1 MTPPVPAPQRN
12 LAKVID
18 ELMHVLHEERTALRA
33 LDSDRVEQA
42 TTRKLELAGRMIELA
57 AAGPLDQDDT
67 ERILRVQQELRVNH
81 LLLAHARNCLREV
94 IRAATGAPSEPY
106 ANPGSSAAPSGG
118 QGVRIDVRG

>member
-1 MTPPVPAPQRN
+1 MTPPTPAPQRD

-18 ELMHVLHEERTALRA
+18 ELLHVLHEERTALRA
-33 LDSDRVEQA
+33 LNSSRVEQA
-42 TTRKLELAGRMIELA
+42 TTRKLDLAGRMIELA

-67 ERILRVQQELRVNH
+67 DRILRVQQELRVNH
-81 LLLAHARNCLREV
+81 LLLAHARSCLRDV

-106 ANPGSSAAPSGG
+106 GNPGSSVTSAGV